1 MTMKR
6 QLRACATY
14 DRTNLTTLKQWP
26 IGLSLIDMVWG
37 TWISS
42 AAAASGKALMSW
54 ATPV

>member
-42 AAAASGKALMSW
+42 TAAASGKALMSW